1 MREFIPYSRQNITQ
15 EDTEAVLEVLNSR
28 FLTTG
33 PKVENFEA
41 NLASKV
47 KASYAVATNS
57 ATSALHIACMA
68 LNLGEGDFLWT
79 SPITFVASANCGL
92 YCGASIDFIDI
103 NINTG
108 LIDMRNL
115 RKN

>member
-28 FLTTG
+28 YLTTG
-33 PKVENFEA
+33 PKVESFEA

-57 ATSALHIACMA
+57 ATSALHIACW
-68 LNLGEGDFLWT
+68 L
-79 SPITFVASANCGL
+79 
-92 YCGASIDFIDI
+92 
-103 NINTG
+103 
-108 LIDMRNL
+108 
-115 RKN
+115 